1 MITVRKGG
9 SVLDVDNARKRV
21 IFQSRSTVS
30 GWLSGKARPETKN
43 LTALCRYFGL
53 PAGTDLEAEPL
64 FLSPLPLGE
73 SQRKRWLHERI
84 DQMDAAALQ
93 DIFSLLASMLA
104 ER

>member
-1 MITVRKGG
+1 M
-9 SVLDVDNARKRV
+9 LDVDNARKRV